1 MLRDIYRL
9 NTEEMNSL
17 LSEFYFEEEFK
28 IRLGQPAVQKAIKN
42 LAKEL
47 VTIMDVRKD
56 GGIDVSNYKPVNE
69 SA

>member
-1 MLRDIYRL
+1 
-9 NTEEMNSL
+9 MNSL

-42 LAKEL
+42 LAREL

-56 GGIDVSNYKPVNE
+56 GGIDVSYYKPLNE
-69 SA
+69 SV